1 MQGLKDKKT
10 IVLILYSVIVFI
22 IFTVGLKYIINI
34 SNTSKELIAND
45 SNSYYGTNI
54 DNTYNTME
62 DKTLDKRLSFDYN
75 IVLNSNFNII
85 IMLFFAFTVTSNF
98 ILLSILNRLEFKER
112 MEILNN
118 INNIEDEDEV
128 LSIDPIMSKV
138 YKDLKDKFDS
148 HIEDYKRLNS
158 YLSHEQKNA
167 IAILRTSLELSGNEE
182 LLNTLNKVA
191 NNVEDV
197 LAISDTKN
205 NEDMYEVDIALI
217 CAQVCDHY
225 SKVYA
230 NLSFDFD
237 EDENMSIYGKEKWI
251 YRGVSNLLDN
261 AIKYGEGKDICVNV
275 KNQKGSVIVSV
286 RDNGIGMSKQSMKK
300 IFYDRY
306 RINELN
312 KDGYGIGLSLVKHV
326 CNLCNGFIWVES
338 EEGKGSIFYLVFKE
352 YKE

>member
-22 IFTVGLKYIINI
+22 IFTIGINYIINTPDTDKN
-34 SNTSKELIAND
+34 SVYKELTPFNGEIAL
-45 SNSYYGTNI
+45 
-54 DNTYNTME
+54 DNVYDTDKIAMNNYNLIL
-62 DKTLDKRLSFDYN
+62 KN
-75 IVLNSNFNII
+75 NFNVVMI
-85 IMLFFAFTVTSNF
+85 LFFAFIVTSNF
-98 ILLSILNRLEFKER
+98 ILLAILNRLEFKER
-112 MEILNN
+112 IEILNN
-118 INNIEDEDEV
+118 INNIKDENEI
-128 LSIDPIMSKV
+128 LSIDPIMSRV
-138 YKDLKDKFDS
+138 YKDLKNKFDS

-167 IAILRTSLELSGNEE
+167 ISILRTSLELDGNKE
-182 LLNTLNKVA
+182 LLNTLDKVS
-191 NNVEDV
+191 NSVEDV
-197 LAISDTKN
+197 LAISDIKN

-217 CAQVCDHY
+217 CAQVCDNY
-225 SKVYA
+225 SKVYS
-230 NLSFDFD
+230 NLKFDFD

-261 AIKYGEGKDICVNV
+261 AIKYGEGKDIYVNV
-275 KNQKGSVIVSV
+275 KNQKGSVIVLV
-286 RDNGIGMSKQSMKK
+286 KDNGIGMNKHHIDK

-338 EEGKGSIFYLVFKE
+338 KENKGSTFYLVFKE
-352 YKE
+352 YR

>member
-34 SNTSKELIAND
+34 SNTSKELMASD
-45 SNSYYGTNI
+45 SNAYYGINI

-62 DKTLDKRLSFDYN
+62 DNTLDERLISDYN
-75 IVLNSNFNII
+75 LALNGNFNII
-85 IMLFFAFTVTSNF
+85 IMLFFAFIVTSNF
-98 ILLSILNRLEFKER
+98 ILLAILNRLEFKER
-112 MEILNN
+112 MGILNN

-182 LLNTLNKVA
+182 LLNTLNNVS
-191 NNVEDV
+191 NTVEDV

-225 SKVYA
+225 SKVYD

-261 AIKYGEGKDICVNV
+261 AIKYGECKDICVNV

-286 RDNGIGMSKQSMKK
+286 KDNGIGMNKYSMKK

-326 CNLCNGFIWVES
+326 CNLCNGFVWVES
-338 EEGKGSIFYLVFKE
+338 EEGKGSTFYLVFKE
-352 YKE
+352 YK

>member
-34 SNTSKELIAND
+34 SNTSKELMTSD

-54 DNTYNTME
+54 ENTYNAME
-62 DKTLDKRLSFDYN
+62 DKTLDERLIFDYN
-75 IVLNSNFNII
+75 LVLNSNFNII
-85 IMLFFAFTVTSNF
+85 IMLFFAFIVTSNF
-98 ILLSILNRLEFKER
+98 ILLAILNRLEFKER
-112 MEILNN
+112 MDILNN
-118 INNIEDEDEV
+118 IKNIEDEDKV

-138 YKDLKDKFDS
+138 YKDLKDRFDS

-225 SKVYA
+225 SKVYD
-230 NLSFDFD
+230 NLSFDFE

-286 RDNGIGMSKQSMKK
+286 KDNGIGMNKYSMKK

-326 CNLCNGFIWVES
+326 CNLCSGFVWVES
-338 EEGKGSIFYLVFKE
+338 EEGKGSTFYLVFKE
-352 YKE
+352 YK

>member
-34 SNTSKELIAND
+34 SNTSKELMASD
-45 SNSYYGTNI
+45 SNAYYGINI

-62 DKTLDKRLSFDYN
+62 DNTLDERLISDYN
-75 IVLNSNFNII
+75 LALNGNFNII
-85 IMLFFAFTVTSNF
+85 IMLFFAFIVTSNF
-98 ILLSILNRLEFKER
+98 ILLAILNRLEFKER
-112 MEILNN
+112 MGILNN

-182 LLNTLNKVA
+182 LLNTLNNVS
-191 NNVEDV
+191 NTVEDV

-225 SKVYA
+225 SKIYD

-286 RDNGIGMSKQSMKK
+286 KDNGIGMNKYSMKK

-326 CNLCNGFIWVES
+326 CNLCNGFVWVES
-338 EEGKGSIFYLVFKE
+338 EEGKGSTFYLVFKE
-352 YKE
+352 YK